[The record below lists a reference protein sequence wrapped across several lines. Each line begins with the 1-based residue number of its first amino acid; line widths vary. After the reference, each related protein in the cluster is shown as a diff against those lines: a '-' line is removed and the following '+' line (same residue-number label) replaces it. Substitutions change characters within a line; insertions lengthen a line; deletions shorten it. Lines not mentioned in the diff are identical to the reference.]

1 MDYKVLKYRSSH
13 PKCIYCKYLKLVVP
27 SIDVD
32 PYYKCLAKDKIIN
45 FPDIIRICSC
55 YDIEGGMISGKRNTL
70 NYDHV
75 LSLCED
81 PNSNFEEGILKN
93 YTMYFIID
101 PVLDE
106 LPQRSRSITI
116 DYFGFYGNEP
126 LTKIDIARK
135 YIALEELK
143 NVIKNLKNVWKNY
156 WQLGESVV

>member
-32 PYYKCLAKDKIIN
+32 PYYKCLAKDKFIH

-81 PNSNFEEGILKN
+81 PNSNLIPSLKAQDAVN
-93 YTMYFIID
+93 
-101 PVLDE
+101 E
-106 LPQRSRSITI
+106 LCRH
-116 DYFGFYGNEP
+116 F
-126 LTKIDIARK
+126 
-135 YIALEELK
+135 
-143 NVIKNLKNVWKNY
+143 
-156 WQLGESVV
+156 LGEDWYDYTSAQTNGQVNFNIVCEIESNYKGCKSKEKR